1 MSPGLRGG
9 PNTKLRTVV
18 WKLDS
23 NSDDWWPQH
32 SCCRTTPALIEDKML
47 SPYSD
52 SIRCQA
58 DFAEWLLQSVQG
70 SGSQQPGKCH
80 CFPAENPFVK
90 VVRNKYVPLISS
102 RSLIS
107 VTRKTKCRH
116 GQQLVPGLA
125 RRLVSSKVSLPLSL
139 INNTR
144 TLSGGWQNGG
154 RGICQFLIRS
164 KRKHTLCMNYAT
176 VSGGIL
182 FWYCAWLP
190 DMGR

>member
-1 MSPGLRGG
+1 MSPCLCGG

-32 SCCRTTPALIEDKML
+32 SCCRMTPALIEDKML

-52 SIRCQA
+52 SIRCEA
-58 DFAEWLLQSVQG
+58 DFAEWLLKSVQQNP
-70 SGSQQPGKCH
+70 STAWEVSL

-107 VTRKTKCRH
+107 VTSKTKCRH

-125 RRLVSSKVSLPLSL
+125 RRLVSSKVSLTLSL

-144 TLSGGWQNGG
+144 TLSGGLWQNGG
-154 RGICQFLIRS
+154 LWILDS
-164 KRKHTLCMNYAT
+164 K
-176 VSGGIL
+176 
-182 FWYCAWLP
+182 
-190 DMGR
+190 